1 VWEHLSVNPQDPE
14 QRVAE
19 LEQQLAAAKAT
30 ALFDQLRAGGGLGDY
45 SAWLNPGGRQPVSSA
60 GEYGAPLAPAP
71 RRVPL
76 RFVLAEILP
85 FRWWYVFFLF
95 MVAIPPIIV
104 WIMLPEVF
112 LPAAVVSLLGIYGFH
127 VRGASTRLALLKW
140 GQVATVTGTEMLSQA
155 TYFSGTT
162 YSNVVLPIAR
172 GWQVTRPMWSGPK
185 TKTRVRYVLE
195 GQQGDLVVGGR
206 EYIDGV
212 ILADQRKPARALCVT
227 AFPYDLDRDESGQWV
242 GKLRIRLVIGMA
254 CWLLIMIGW
263 IGLAAFLF
271 SASKTAATTGVSS
284 APRTTVRIPAPSLIP
299 EPGAAVLVSGA
310 NQYQSITC
318 NLNPVTISG
327 SADTVDITGHC
338 LSVTVSGVNNHV
350 TVDVADAITATGSH
364 NVITFRAGAPEI
376 DNVGMDNTIL
386 PG

>member
-1 VWEHLSVNPQDPE
+1 MNPQDPE

-19 LEQQLAAAKAT
+19 LERQLAEARAT
-30 ALFDQLRAGGGLGDY
+30 ALFEDLRAGGGPGGY
-45 SAWLNPGGRQPVSSA
+45 SAWLNPGARQPVSSA
-60 GEYGAPLAPAP
+60 GEYGVPLASAP
-71 RRVPL
+71 RKVPL
-76 RFVLAEILP
+76 RFLLAEILP

-104 WIMLPEVF
+104 WIMLPAAF
-112 LPAAVVSLLGIYGFH
+112 LPAALVALLGIYGLH
-127 VRGASTRLALLKW
+127 VRGAATRLALLKW
-140 GQVATVTGTEMLSQA
+140 GQVATVTGTEVLSQA

-185 TKTRVRYVLE
+185 TKTRIRYVLE
-195 GQQGDLVVGGR
+195 GEQNDLVVGGR
-206 EYIDGV
+206 EYIDGI

-263 IGLAAFLF
+263 VGLAAFLF
-271 SASKTAATTGVSS
+271 SASETAVTTGVSP
-284 APRTTVRIPAPSLIP
+284 APRTVVRTPASSIAP
-299 EPGAAVLVSGA
+299 EPGAEVLISGA
-310 NQYQSITC
+310 NQHESITC
-318 NLNPVTISG
+318 TGNPVTISG

-350 TVDVADAITATGSH
+350 AVDVADTITATGSR
-364 NVITFRAGAPEI
+364 NVITYRAGAPEI
-376 DNVGMDNTIL
+376 DNGGMDNTIL

>member
-1 VWEHLSVNPQDPE
+1 MNPQDPE

-19 LEQQLAAAKAT
+19 LERQLAEAKAT
-30 ALFDQLRAGGGLGDY
+30 ALFDELRAGGGLGGY
-45 SAWLNPGGRQPVSSA
+45 SSWLNPGARQPVSSG
-60 GEYGAPLAPAP
+60 GEYDAPLAPAP
-71 RRVPL
+71 RRVPK
-76 RFVLAEILP
+76 RFLLAELLP

-104 WIMLPEVF
+104 WIMLPAAF
-112 LPAAVVSLLGIYGFH
+112 LPAAIVALLAVYGLH
-127 VRGASTRLALLKW
+127 VRGAMTRCALLKW
-140 GQVATVTGTEMLSQA
+140 GQVATVTGTEVLSQA

-172 GWQVTRPMWSGPK
+172 GWQVSRPMWSGPK
-185 TKTRVRYVLE
+185 TKTRIRYALE
-195 GQQGDLVVGGR
+195 GQQNDIVVGGR

-242 GKLRIRLVIGMA
+242 GKLRVRLVIGMA

-271 SASKTAATTGVSS
+271 SASETAVTAGISP
-284 APRTTVRIPAPSLIP
+284 APRTTMRTPTSSIAP
-299 EPGAAVLVSGA
+299 EPGAEVLISGA
-310 NQYQSITC
+310 NRHESITC
-318 NLNPVTISG
+318 NGNPVTVSG

-338 LSVTVSGVNNHV
+338 VSVTVSGVNNHV
-350 TVDVADAITATGSH
+350 AIDVADTITATGSH
-364 NVITFRAGAPEI
+364 NVITYRAGAPEI
-376 DNVGMDNTIL
+376 DNGGMDNTIL